1 MATPGKRYE
10 FNVQMACPGITPQS
24 FKVYHHRLFRCGRT
38 GTEEASKY
46 IPPETL
52 NLTCLDISKLDV
64 SLKEQSVKVDTTLPF
79 EQVQQAIKKTG
90 KTVTSG
96 RVVGDAPAPAVAK
109 ANVPKPAVVA

>member
-1 MATPGKRYE
+1 MNLT
-10 FNVQMACPGITPQS
+10 
-24 FKVYHHRLFRCGRT
+24 
-38 GTEEASKY
+38 SKWLAPVSPLNHSRF
-46 IPPETL
+46 IIIGCSGAVERALKKLPSTSPPETL

-109 ANVPKPAVVA
+109 ANAPKPAVVA